1 MKDAEMDMVKA
12 SNNKLEDDVS
22 TLKSENTKNMHLK

>member
-1 MKDAEMDMVKA
+1 MKDAEIDMVKA

-22 TLKSENTKNMHLK
+22 GLKSENTKNMHLK